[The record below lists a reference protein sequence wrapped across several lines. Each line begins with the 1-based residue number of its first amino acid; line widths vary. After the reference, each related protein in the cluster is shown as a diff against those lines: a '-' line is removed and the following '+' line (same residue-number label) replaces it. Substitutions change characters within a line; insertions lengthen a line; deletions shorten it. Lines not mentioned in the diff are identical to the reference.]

1 MPNKKI
7 WKQFKLGGKDF
18 GIKLAIFIAIVGL
31 WELTVTAFHISDK
44 VFPSAS
50 SVGSDLLANV
60 RDGTF
65 LKHFRVTFVEML
77 AGFSIGSIGGFAIG
91 VLVAELFWVRKL
103 LYPYILAIQSIPF
116 ITLAPLFLIWFGF
129 GISSKIAL
137 TVTIV
142 FFPVLVNTVTGIS
155 NTDRSRINLLR
166 AYSASPWQIFR
177 RVKLPG
183 ALPYIFAGL
192 EIAIVL
198 SVIAAVISEFVG
210 ANAGLGHLI
219 IVYNNQL
226 NVPAQFSVFILF
238 GVVGTCL
245 KFMVQTI
252 AEKVIFWQERP
263 FKNIGL

>member
-1 MPNKKI
+1 MPNKKP
-7 WKQFKLGGKDF
+7 WKRLKQGGKNIS
-18 GIKLAIFIAIVGL
+18 IKLAIFVVIVGL
-31 WELTVTAFHISDK
+31 WEFIVTAFHISDK

-50 SVGSDLLANV
+50 SVGSILLANV
-60 RDGTF
+60 GDGTF
-65 LKHFRVTFVEML
+65 LKHFRVTFVETL
-77 AGFSIGSIGGFAIG
+77 AGFSIGSIGGFVIG
-91 VLVAELFWVRKL
+91 VLVAELYWVRKL
-103 LYPYILAIQSIPF
+103 LYPYILALQSIPV

-137 TVTIV
+137 AVTIV

-155 NTDRSRINLLR
+155 YADRSRMNLLR

-198 SVIAAVISEFVG
+198 SVIAAAISEFVG
-210 ANAGLGHLI
+210 ANAGLGYLI

-226 NVPAQFSVFILF
+226 DVSAQFSVLILF
-238 GVVGTCL
+238 GIVGTCL
-245 KFMVQTI
+245 KFMIQKI

-263 FKNIGL
+263 FKKIGM